1 MSLENFTSFFI
12 HFFKFKSVWKPLK
25 AKSGLF
31 FLFLYFSL
39 CAVYPIRFIYQENQ
53 IARKKKNRDLNK
65 FYLKK
70 VFKHVL
76 GRNNLTTEIGVLL
89 WKAKWTLLLSVGRF
103 LIYGTLSVDDLFFHS
118 NLPESFRN
126 LHQD

>member
-12 HFFKFKSVWKPLK
+12 HFFKFKNVWKPLK
-25 AKSGLF
+25 AKSLF
-31 FLFLYFSL
+31 FCFCIFLYAQSTPFDSSTRKTKL
-39 CAVYPIRFIYQENQ
+39 QE
-53 IARKKKNRDLNK
+53 RKKNRDLNK